1 MSLPKNRT
9 DREFNKFE
17 ETEDGKVAVRVTK
30 TSQDKDNQLEDSTTL
45 DDLKTILTDIRELL
59 SKDNES
65 VGDKGIIR
73 DGTGSNNK
81 LKITERN
88 QLVTAPISYSIMYP
102 VSANVINTPFN
113 ILIPESGKNFVIT
126 DAILST
132 DKNIGA
138 GGALVTVYESDGI
151 DSVTEDKVIFQ
162 GEFLK
167 NVLHSFI
174 GLNMIVSEGKWVN
187 IKTDDAT
194 VNLSIG
200 GYYINKE
207 LT

>member
-1 MSLPKNRT
+1 
-9 DREFNKFE
+9 
-17 ETEDGKVAVRVTK
+17 
-30 TSQDKDNQLEDSTTL
+30 
-45 DDLKTILTDIRELL
+45 
-59 SKDNES
+59 
-65 VGDKGIIR
+65 
-73 DGTGSNNK
+73 
-81 LKITERN
+81 
-88 QLVTAPISYSIMYP
+88 MYP